1 MKIGFAILGAFCAAT
16 AASAT
21 NMTLTFD
28 GYGLSGS
35 NRVSYNAS
43 RSWDARGPASFY
55 NIVCGQ
61 HNFTSASGR
70 SRVTFCAQLFE
81 GVTAGNTYTF
91 AVVTPENVPDEPGSP
106 GNMGLVKAALVQD
119 LYKRY
124 YRFVDTA
131 DEASAFQLA
140 LYEITHENITAA
152 DAAGAVAQLSLE
164 KGAFQSQAAG
174 SSGFAGAAAML
185 ASLGMGGFGSIGDN
199 LLGLTNPSA
208 QDQLLVVPIGAP
220 AILAGLGL
228 AGVGLLRRR
237 K

>member
-1 MKIGFAILGAFCAAT
+1 MKIGFAILGALCAAT

-35 NRVSYNAS
+35 NRVSYNHN
-43 RSWDARGPASFY
+43 RTWDSRGPATFY

-91 AVVTPENVPDEPGSP
+91 AIVAPENVPDEPGNP
-106 GNMGLVKAALVQD
+106 GNMGTIKATLVQD

-124 YRFVDTA
+124 YKHVDTA
-131 DEASAFQLA
+131 EEASAFQLA

-152 DAAGAVAQLSLE
+152 DAAGAVGQLALD
-164 KGAFQSQAAG
+164 KGAFQSQAA
-174 SSGFAGAAAML
+174 SSGGYAGAAAML
-185 ASLGMGGFGSIGDN
+185 ASLGTNGFGSIGNN

-208 QDQLLVVPIGAP
+208 QDQLIVVPIGAP

-228 AGVGLLRRR
+228 VGVGLLRRR